1 MRRRKRGSTATIYI
15 FALVWLLCSLVM
27 PLYRITGLIMTIL
40 VSLGIGVFFGSIISS
55 TRKNKDEKYEKSA
68 PRPQAK
74 PEAAQP
80 AAPAKKSYGPEVD
93 SIISDGK
100 LAMKEMGRLYQSIK
114 DPTVRRKINELMR
127 ISDKIVQDAI
137 EDPADVP
144 QIRKFLDYYLPTTIK
159 LLNAYDRMVD
169 QGIEGENLSKSIS
182 SIEDMLDTSI
192 EAFKKQLDSLF
203 ENQALDIETDISVM
217 NQMLAREGLTGDN
230 ELDEII
236 KAARGV
242 SSASAQQTMPE

>member
-1 MRRRKRGSTATIYI
+1 MNLRRRKRGSTAPIYI
-15 FALVWLLCSLVM
+15 FALVWLLCSLIM
-27 PLYRITGLIMTIL
+27 PLYRMSGLIITIL
-40 VSLGIGVFFGSIISS
+40 ASVGIGALVGSLVS
-55 TRKNKDEKYEKSA
+55 TSRRKKDAKYEAAA
-68 PRPQAK
+68 PKAQAK
-74 PEAAQP
+74 PETAKP
-80 AAPAKKSYGPEVD
+80 AATKSYGPEVD

-114 DPTVRRKINELMR
+114 DPAVRKKINELMR

-137 EDPADVP
+137 QDPADVP

-169 QGIEGENLSKSIS
+169 QGIEGKNLSKSIS
-182 SIEDMLDTSI
+182 SIEDMLDSSI